1 MHYYKYFSFSSLA
14 SSVNPIEVFEH
25 AIDNSK
31 EEIRHTKDPLSI
43 YITDIGGQHEFQ
55 ELIPALVSGPSVF
68 LIVVPAHWGLS
79 NIFPVTD
86 LNRDE
91 TISSQ
96 ESQSDYQCNGM
107 TLKEY
112 VLQSIATIMCVRNR
126 EMASVCPKLLFVL
139 TFKDQIKVDE
149 LAAVDREL
157 RDAVCLTEA
166 YNLNMI
172 EFASQDFLCH
182 SINNLSEDDTDVK
195 QIQRTIERI
204 ARRNEGYHVQTPYS
218 WQFFGITLR
227 SLPDN
232 IIDYNTCLEI
242 GARCGISSREDLD
255 SALIHFH
262 EQTGVL
268 RYYHN
273 VPELQEIIFLNP
285 QVLFDKVS
293 TLFTNLFTFH
303 QVGKHESDRFCRK
316 GIFSLKTL
324 EKIMA
329 VSPVD
334 FFTATRLVAFLK
346 HHHIIAPLRDSESTF
361 FLPCILARANLV
373 ATPPSR
379 SIVEPLLM
387 SFKNGYTPRGL
398 FGFMIT
404 HLLEVDTT
412 SDFNMEIANNSDQI
426 YRNQISLIIHPFGD
440 IVKFSLHAS
449 YIRIDITQL
458 LLKRTVPINCICCH
472 VKNRV
477 IRILEQIRLQ
487 FHYNIDT
494 NEVLAFICPHLDK
507 NEHAAFVKSLKN
519 EPVALQC
526 SLLNQPQDLPSG
538 WDMWFSD
545 KVRLYSLYMKPFS
558 VYMQLLVLEK
568 VVGRCCKSLLQ

>member
-1 MHYYKYFSFSSLA
+1 M
-14 SSVNPIEVFEH
+14 NPIEVFEH

-31 EEIRHTKDPLSI
+31 EEIRHIKDPLSI

-68 LIVVPAHWGLS
+68 LIVIPAHWGLS
-79 NIFPVTD
+79 NTFPVTY
-86 LNRDE
+86 LNQDG
-91 TISSQ
+91 TIR
-96 ESQSDYQCNGM
+96 SDYQANM

-126 EMASVCPKLLFVL
+126 EMASACPKLLFVL
-139 TFKDQIKVDE
+139 TFKDKIKVEE
-149 LAAVDREL
+149 LATVDREL
-157 RDAVCLTEA
+157 RDAVCSTEA
-166 YNLNMI
+166 YKLNMI
-172 EFASQDFLCH
+172 EFAKQDFLCH
-182 SINNLSEDDTDVK
+182 SINNLSEDDTDVPK
-195 QIQRTIERI
+195 IQHTIERI
-204 ARRNEGYHVQTPYS
+204 ARRNDGYHVQTPYS

-255 SALIHFH
+255 AALIHFH
-262 EQTGVL
+262 VQTGVL
-268 RYYHN
+268 RYYHD

-293 TLFTNLFTFH
+293 ELVTNLFTFQ
-303 QVGKHESDRFCRK
+303 QVGKCESDKFFRR

-324 EKIMA
+324 EKI
-329 VSPVD
+329 VSVSHVD
-334 FFTATRLVAFLK
+334 FFTAARFVAFLK
-346 HHHIIAPLRDSESTF
+346 HHHIIAPLRNNESTF
-361 FLPCILARANLV
+361 FLPCILARANLM

-379 SIVEPLLM
+379 SIIEPILM

-404 HLLEVDTT
+404 HLLEVDAN
-412 SDFNMEIANNSDQI
+412 SDFNMEIENDMDQV
-426 YRNQISLIIHPFGD
+426 YRNQISFIIHPFGD

-449 YIRIDITQL
+449 YIRIDVTQS
-458 LLKRTVPINCICCH
+458 LLKRNFPINYVCCH

-477 IRILEQIRLQ
+477 LYILEQICLQ

-494 NEVLAFICPHLDK
+494 NEVLAFVCPHLDK
-507 NEHAAFVKSLKN
+507 TEHAAFVKWFKN

-526 SLLNQPQDLPSG
+526 SLLNKPQELPSG
-538 WDMWFSD
+538 WNMWFRD
-545 KVRLYSLYMKPFS
+545 KVR
-558 VYMQLLVLEK
+558 
-568 VVGRCCKSLLQ
+568 